1 MKYSANWRL
10 CFVVSLIVHF
20 ILWSVLTFV
29 VPLLDFSSAKVS
41 DDAIM
46 LEDLPTGYEGPG
58 WGNGEGEGTGSGDG
72 TGVGAPQNEDDKAIN
87 KEIGESTTSEDNT
100 GDAMNYDESDDEVL
114 DSSEENAEDTETSPI
129 IADNEADAIAQ
140 LEEQVKQ
147 AKKDSTKKVSSVII
161 IGKGTE
167 GGGSGGNGRGGGKP
181 QMGEPPITISYFFPP
196 KDLIPYKGTIA
207 VAAFIGTDGN
217 VYKTKIM
224 RGSGH
229 RSHNEIAM
237 SAARRWKFKP
247 ALDGNGEP
255 MESRKIISIPFNKPN
270 IERQI
275 EEMVEVNKRKLESK
289 RK

>member
-10 CFVVSLIVHF
+10 CFIVSLIVHF

-72 TGVGAPQNEDDKAIN
+72 SGVGVPNGSPDGSMDENTTTDGVDSENPILEDDEAEEVI
-87 KEIGESTTSEDNT
+87 
-100 GDAMNYDESDDEVL
+100 DASATDD
-114 DSSEENAEDTETSPI
+114 AETSPI
-129 IADNEADAIAQ
+129 IADDEADAIAQ
-140 LEEQVKQ
+140 FKEQVNE
-147 AKKDSTKKVSSVII
+147 AKKDPTKKISTVMVV
-161 IGKGTE
+161 GRGTN

-229 RSHNEIAM
+229 PSYNEIAM

>member
-10 CFVVSLIVHF
+10 CFIVSLIVHF

-58 WGNGEGEGTGSGDG
+58 WGNGEGEGTGEGDG
-72 TGVGAPQNEDDKAIN
+72 SGVGVPNGSPDGSMDENTTTDGVDSENPILEDDEAEEVIDA
-87 KEIGESTTSEDNT
+87 SATDN
-100 GDAMNYDESDDEVL
+100 A
-114 DSSEENAEDTETSPI
+114 ETSPI
-129 IADNEADAIAQ
+129 IADDEADAIAQ
-140 LEEQVKQ
+140 FKEQVNE
-147 AKKDSTKKVSSVII
+147 AKKDPTKKISTVMVV
-161 IGKGTE
+161 GRGTN

-229 RSHNEIAM
+229 PSYNEIAM

>member
-58 WGNGEGEGTGSGDG
+58 WGNGEGEGTGEGDG
-72 TGVGAPQNEDDKAIN
+72 SGVGVPNGSPDGSMDENTTTDGVDSENPILEDDEAEEVI
-87 KEIGESTTSEDNT
+87 
-100 GDAMNYDESDDEVL
+100 DASATDD
-114 DSSEENAEDTETSPI
+114 AETSPI
-129 IADNEADAIAQ
+129 IADDEADAIAQ
-140 LEEQVKQ
+140 FKEQVNE
-147 AKKDSTKKVSSVII
+147 AKKDPTKKISTVMIV
-161 IGKGTE
+161 GRGTN

-229 RSHNEIAM
+229 PSYNEIAM

>member
-10 CFVVSLIVHF
+10 CFIVSLIVHF

-58 WGNGEGEGTGSGDG
+58 WGNGEGEGTGEGDG
-72 TGVGAPQNEDDKAIN
+72 SGVGVPNGSPDGSMDENTTTDGVDSENQILEDDEAEEVI
-87 KEIGESTTSEDNT
+87 
-100 GDAMNYDESDDEVL
+100 DASATDD
-114 DSSEENAEDTETSPI
+114 AETSPI
-129 IADNEADAIAQ
+129 IADDEADAIAQ
-140 LEEQVKQ
+140 FKEQVNE
-147 AKKDSTKKVSSVII
+147 AKKDPTKKISTVMVV
-161 IGKGTE
+161 GRGTN

-229 RSHNEIAM
+229 PSYNEIAM

>member
-10 CFVVSLIVHF
+10 CFIVSLIVHF
-20 ILWSVLTFV
+20 ILWSVLTFI

-58 WGNGEGEGTGSGDG
+58 WGNGDGEGTGEGDG
-72 TGVGAPQNEDDKAIN
+72 SGVGVPNGSPDGSMDENTTTDGVDSENPILEDDEAEEVI
-87 KEIGESTTSEDNT
+87 
-100 GDAMNYDESDDEVL
+100 DASATDD
-114 DSSEENAEDTETSPI
+114 AETSPI
-129 IADNEADAIAQ
+129 IADDEADAIAQ
-140 LEEQVKQ
+140 FKEQVNE
-147 AKKDSTKKVSSVII
+147 AKKDPTKKISTVMVVGRGIN
-161 IGKGTE
+161 

-196 KDLIPYKGTIA
+196 KDLIPYKGTIM
-207 VAAFIGTDGN
+207 VAAFVGTDGN

-229 RSHNEIAM
+229 PSYNEIAM
-237 SAARRWKFKP
+237 SAARRWKFNP

-275 EEMVEVNKRKLESK
+275 AEMVEVDKRKLKSK
-289 RK
+289 

>member
-10 CFVVSLIVHF
+10 CFIVSLIVHF

-58 WGNGEGEGTGSGDG
+58 WGNGEGEGTGEGDG
-72 TGVGAPQNEDDKAIN
+72 SGVGVPNGSPDGSMDENTTTDGVDSENPILEDDEAEEVI
-87 KEIGESTTSEDNT
+87 
-100 GDAMNYDESDDEVL
+100 DASATDD
-114 DSSEENAEDTETSPI
+114 AETSPI
-129 IADNEADAIAQ
+129 IADDEADAIAQ
-140 LEEQVKQ
+140 FNEQVNE
-147 AKKDSTKKVSSVII
+147 AKKDPTKKISTVMVV
-161 IGKGTE
+161 GRGTN

-224 RGSGH
+224 RGSGNP
-229 RSHNEIAM
+229 SYNEIAM

>member
-10 CFVVSLIVHF
+10 CFIVSLIVHF

-58 WGNGEGEGTGSGDG
+58 WGNGEGEGTGEGDG
-72 TGVGAPQNEDDKAIN
+72 SGVGVPNGSPDGSMDENTTTDGVDSENPIFEDDEAEEVI
-87 KEIGESTTSEDNT
+87 
-100 GDAMNYDESDDEVL
+100 DASATDDV
-114 DSSEENAEDTETSPI
+114 DTSPI
-129 IADNEADAIAQ
+129 IADDEADAIAQ
-140 LEEQVKQ
+140 FKEQVNE
-147 AKKDSTKKVSSVII
+147 AKKDPTKKISTVMVV
-161 IGKGTE
+161 GRGTN

-229 RSHNEIAM
+229 PSYNEIAM

>member
-10 CFVVSLIVHF
+10 CFIVSLIVHF

-58 WGNGEGEGTGSGDG
+58 WGNGEGEGTGEGDG
-72 TGVGAPQNEDDKAIN
+72 SGVGVPNGSPDGSMDENTTTDGVDSENPILEDDEAEEVI
-87 KEIGESTTSEDNT
+87 
-100 GDAMNYDESDDEVL
+100 DASATDD
-114 DSSEENAEDTETSPI
+114 AETSPI
-129 IADNEADAIAQ
+129 IADDEADAIAQ
-140 LEEQVKQ
+140 FKEQVNE
-147 AKKDSTKKVSSVII
+147 AKKDPTKKISTVMVV
-161 IGKGTE
+161 GRGTN

-229 RSHNEIAM
+229 PSYNEIAM

>member
-10 CFVVSLIVHF
+10 CFVVSLIAHF

-58 WGNGEGEGTGSGDG
+58 WGNGEGEGTGEGDG
-72 TGVGAPQNEDDKAIN
+72 SGVGVPNGSPDGSMDENTTTDGVDSENPILEDDEAEEVI
-87 KEIGESTTSEDNT
+87 
-100 GDAMNYDESDDEVL
+100 DASATDD
-114 DSSEENAEDTETSPI
+114 AETSPI
-129 IADNEADAIAQ
+129 IADDEADAIAQ
-140 LEEQVKQ
+140 FNEQVNE
-147 AKKDSTKKVSSVII
+147 AKKDPTKKISTVMVV
-161 IGKGTE
+161 GRGTN

-229 RSHNEIAM
+229 PSYNEIAM

>member
-58 WGNGEGEGTGSGDG
+58 WGNGEGEGTGEGDG
-72 TGVGAPQNEDDKAIN
+72 SGVGVPNGSPDGSMDENTTTDGVDSENPILEDDEAEEVIDA
-87 KEIGESTTSEDNT
+87 SETD
-100 GDAMNYDESDDEVL
+100 DA
-114 DSSEENAEDTETSPI
+114 ETSPI
-129 IADNEADAIAQ
+129 IADDEADAIAQ
-140 LEEQVKQ
+140 FKEQVNE
-147 AKKDSTKKVSSVII
+147 AKKDPTKKISTVMVV
-161 IGKGTE
+161 GRGTN

-229 RSHNEIAM
+229 PSYNEIAM

>member
-58 WGNGEGEGTGSGDG
+58 WGNGEGEGTGEGDG
-72 TGVGAPQNEDDKAIN
+72 SGVGVPNGSPDGSMDENTTTDGVDSENPILEDDEAEEVI
-87 KEIGESTTSEDNT
+87 
-100 GDAMNYDESDDEVL
+100 DASATDD
-114 DSSEENAEDTETSPI
+114 AETSPI
-129 IADNEADAIAQ
+129 IADDEADAIAQ
-140 LEEQVKQ
+140 FKEQVNE
-147 AKKDSTKKVSSVII
+147 AKKDPTKKISTVMVV
-161 IGKGTE
+161 GRGTN

-229 RSHNEIAM
+229 PSYNEIAM

>member
-10 CFVVSLIVHF
+10 CFIVSIIVHF

-58 WGNGEGEGTGSGDG
+58 WGNGEGEGTGEGDG
-72 TGVGAPQNEDDKAIN
+72 SGVGVPNGSPDGSMDENTTTDGVDSENPILEDDEAEEVI
-87 KEIGESTTSEDNT
+87 
-100 GDAMNYDESDDEVL
+100 DASATDD
-114 DSSEENAEDTETSPI
+114 AETSPI
-129 IADNEADAIAQ
+129 IADDEADAIAQ
-140 LEEQVKQ
+140 FKEQVNE
-147 AKKDSTKKVSSVII
+147 AKKDPTKKISTVMVV
-161 IGKGTE
+161 GRGTN

-229 RSHNEIAM
+229 PSYNEIAM

>member
-58 WGNGEGEGTGSGDG
+58 WGNGDGEGTGEGDG
-72 TGVGAPQNEDDKAIN
+72 SGVGVPNGSPDGSMDENTTTDGVDSENPILEDDEAEEVI
-87 KEIGESTTSEDNT
+87 
-100 GDAMNYDESDDEVL
+100 DASATDD
-114 DSSEENAEDTETSPI
+114 AETSPI
-129 IADNEADAIAQ
+129 IADDEADAIAQ
-140 LEEQVKQ
+140 FKEQVNE
-147 AKKDSTKKVSSVII
+147 AKKDPTKKISTVMVV
-161 IGKGTE
+161 GRGTN

-229 RSHNEIAM
+229 PSYNEIAM

>member
-10 CFVVSLIVHF
+10 CFIVSLIVHF

-58 WGNGEGEGTGSGDG
+58 WGNGEGEGTGEGDG
-72 TGVGAPQNEDDKAIN
+72 SGVGVPNGSPDGSMDENTTTDGVDSENPILEDDEAEEVI
-87 KEIGESTTSEDNT
+87 
-100 GDAMNYDESDDEVL
+100 DASATDD
-114 DSSEENAEDTETSPI
+114 AETSPI
-129 IADNEADAIAQ
+129 IADDEADAIAQ
-140 LEEQVKQ
+140 FKEQVNE
-147 AKKDSTKKVSSVII
+147 AKKDPTKKISTVMVV
-161 IGKGTE
+161 GRGTN

-217 VYKTKIM
+217 VYKKKIM

-229 RSHNEIAM
+229 PSYNEIAM

>member
-1 MKYSANWRL
+1 
-10 CFVVSLIVHF
+10 
-20 ILWSVLTFV
+20 
-29 VPLLDFSSAKVS
+29 
-41 DDAIM
+41 M

-58 WGNGEGEGTGSGDG
+58 WGNGEGEGTGEGDG
-72 TGVGAPQNEDDKAIN
+72 SGVGVPNGSPDGSMDENTTTDGVDSENPILEDDEAEEVI
-87 KEIGESTTSEDNT
+87 
-100 GDAMNYDESDDEVL
+100 DASATDD
-114 DSSEENAEDTETSPI
+114 AETSPI
-129 IADNEADAIAQ
+129 IADDEADAIAQ
-140 LEEQVKQ
+140 FKEQVNE
-147 AKKDSTKKVSSVII
+147 AKKDPTKKISTVMVV
-161 IGKGTE
+161 GRGTN

-229 RSHNEIAM
+229 PSYNEIAM

>member
-10 CFVVSLIVHF
+10 CFIVSLIVHF

-29 VPLLDFSSAKVS
+29 APLLDFSSAKVS

-58 WGNGEGEGTGSGDG
+58 WGNGEGEGTGEGDG
-72 TGVGAPQNEDDKAIN
+72 SGVGVPNGSPDGSMDENTTTDGVDSENPILEDDEAEEVI
-87 KEIGESTTSEDNT
+87 
-100 GDAMNYDESDDEVL
+100 DASATDD
-114 DSSEENAEDTETSPI
+114 AETSPI
-129 IADNEADAIAQ
+129 IADDEADAIAQ
-140 LEEQVKQ
+140 FNEQVNE
-147 AKKDSTKKVSSVII
+147 AKKDPTKKISTVMVV
-161 IGKGTE
+161 GRGTN

-229 RSHNEIAM
+229 PSYNEIAM

>member
-10 CFVVSLIVHF
+10 CFIVSLIVHF

-58 WGNGEGEGTGSGDG
+58 WGNGEGEGTGEGDG
-72 TGVGAPQNEDDKAIN
+72 SGVGVPNGSPDGSMDENTTTDGVDSENPILEDDEAEEVI
-87 KEIGESTTSEDNT
+87 
-100 GDAMNYDESDDEVL
+100 DASATDD
-114 DSSEENAEDTETSPI
+114 AETSPI
-129 IADNEADAIAQ
+129 IADDEADAIAQ
-140 LEEQVKQ
+140 FNEQVNE
-147 AKKDSTKKVSSVII
+147 AKKDPTKKISTVMVV
-161 IGKGTE
+161 GRGTN

-229 RSHNEIAM
+229 PSYNEIAM

>member
-58 WGNGEGEGTGSGDG
+58 WGNGEGEGTGEGDG
-72 TGVGAPQNEDDKAIN
+72 SGVGVPNGSPDGSMDENTTIDGVDSENPILEDDEAEEVI
-87 KEIGESTTSEDNT
+87 
-100 GDAMNYDESDDEVL
+100 DASATDD
-114 DSSEENAEDTETSPI
+114 AETSPI
-129 IADNEADAIAQ
+129 IADDEADAIAQ
-140 LEEQVKQ
+140 FKEQVNE
-147 AKKDSTKKVSSVII
+147 AKKDPTKKISTVMVV
-161 IGKGTE
+161 GRGTN

-229 RSHNEIAM
+229 PSYNEIAM

>member
-10 CFVVSLIVHF
+10 CFIVSLIVHF

-58 WGNGEGEGTGSGDG
+58 WGNGEGEGTGEGDG
-72 TGVGAPQNEDDKAIN
+72 SGVGVPNGSPDGSMDENTTTDGVDSENPILEDDEAEEVI
-87 KEIGESTTSEDNT
+87 
-100 GDAMNYDESDDEVL
+100 DASATDD
-114 DSSEENAEDTETSPI
+114 AETSPI
-129 IADNEADAIAQ
+129 IADDEADAIAQ
-140 LEEQVKQ
+140 FNEQVNE
-147 AKKDSTKKVSSVII
+147 AKKDPTKKISTVMVV
-161 IGKGTE
+161 GRGTN
-167 GGGSGGNGRGGGKP
+167 GGGSGGNGCGGGKP

-229 RSHNEIAM
+229 PSYNEIAM

>member
-10 CFVVSLIVHF
+10 CFIVSLIVHF

-46 LEDLPTGYEGPG
+46 LEDLPTGYEGSG
-58 WGNGEGEGTGSGDG
+58 WGNGDGEGTGEGDG
-72 TGVGAPQNEDDKAIN
+72 SGVGVPNGSPDGSMDENTTTDGVDSENPIFEDEEA
-87 KEIGESTTSEDNT
+87 EEVV
-100 GDAMNYDESDDEVL
+100 DASATDDV
-114 DSSEENAEDTETSPI
+114 DTSPI
-129 IADNEADAIAQ
+129 IADDEADAIAQ
-140 LEEQVKQ
+140 FKEQVNE
-147 AKKDSTKKVSSVII
+147 AKKDPTKKISTVMVV
-161 IGKGTE
+161 GRGTN

-196 KDLIPYKGTIA
+196 KDLIPYKGTIM
-207 VAAFIGTDGN
+207 VAAFVGTDGN

-229 RSHNEIAM
+229 PSYNEIAM

-255 MESRKIISIPFNKPN
+255 MESIKMISIPFNKPN

-275 EEMVEVNKRKLESK
+275 AEMVEVDKRKLKSK
-289 RK
+289 SK

>member
-10 CFVVSLIVHF
+10 CFIVSLIVHF

-58 WGNGEGEGTGSGDG
+58 WGNGDGEGTGEGDG
-72 TGVGAPQNEDDKAIN
+72 SGVGVPNGSPDGSMDENTTTDGVDSENPILEDDEAEEVI
-87 KEIGESTTSEDNT
+87 
-100 GDAMNYDESDDEVL
+100 DASATDD
-114 DSSEENAEDTETSPI
+114 AETSPI
-129 IADNEADAIAQ
+129 IADDEADAIAQ
-140 LEEQVKQ
+140 FKEQVNE
-147 AKKDSTKKVSSVII
+147 AKKDPTKKISTVMVV
-161 IGKGTE
+161 GRGTN

-229 RSHNEIAM
+229 PSYNEIAM

>member
-58 WGNGEGEGTGSGDG
+58 WGNGEGEGTGEGDG
-72 TGVGAPQNEDDKAIN
+72 SGVGVPNGSPDGSMDENTTTDGVDSENPILEDDEAEEVI
-87 KEIGESTTSEDNT
+87 
-100 GDAMNYDESDDEVL
+100 DASATDD
-114 DSSEENAEDTETSPI
+114 AETSPI
-129 IADNEADAIAQ
+129 IADDEADAIAQ
-140 LEEQVKQ
+140 FNEQVNE
-147 AKKDSTKKVSSVII
+147 AKKDPTKKISTVMVV
-161 IGKGTE
+161 GRGTN

-229 RSHNEIAM
+229 PSYNEIAM

>member
-58 WGNGEGEGTGSGDG
+58 WGNGEGEGTGEGDG
-72 TGVGAPQNEDDKAIN
+72 SGVGVPNGSPDGSMDENTTTDGVDSENPILEDDEAEEVI
-87 KEIGESTTSEDNT
+87 
-100 GDAMNYDESDDEVL
+100 DASATDD
-114 DSSEENAEDTETSPI
+114 AETSPI
-129 IADNEADAIAQ
+129 IADDEADAIAQ
-140 LEEQVKQ
+140 FKEQVNE
-147 AKKDSTKKVSSVII
+147 AKKDPTKKISTVMVV
-161 IGKGTE
+161 GRGTN

-229 RSHNEIAM
+229 PSYNEIAM

-255 MESRKIISIPFNKPN
+255 MESRKIISITFNKPN

>member
-10 CFVVSLIVHF
+10 CFIVSLIVHF

-29 VPLLDFSSAKVS
+29 IPLLDFSSAKVS

-58 WGNGEGEGTGSGDG
+58 WGNGEGEGTGEGDG
-72 TGVGAPQNEDDKAIN
+72 SGVGVPNGSPDGSMDENTTTDGVDSENPILEDDEAEEVI
-87 KEIGESTTSEDNT
+87 
-100 GDAMNYDESDDEVL
+100 DASATDD
-114 DSSEENAEDTETSPI
+114 AETSPI
-129 IADNEADAIAQ
+129 IADDEADAIAQ
-140 LEEQVKQ
+140 FKEQVNE
-147 AKKDSTKKVSSVII
+147 AKKDPTKKISTVMVV
-161 IGKGTE
+161 GRGTN

-229 RSHNEIAM
+229 PSYNEIAM

>member
-58 WGNGEGEGTGSGDG
+58 WGNGEGEGTGEGDG
-72 TGVGAPQNEDDKAIN
+72 SGVGVPNGSPDGSMDENTTTDGVDSENPILEDDEAEEVI
-87 KEIGESTTSEDNT
+87 
-100 GDAMNYDESDDEVL
+100 DASATDD
-114 DSSEENAEDTETSPI
+114 AETSPI
-129 IADNEADAIAQ
+129 IADDEADAIAQ
-140 LEEQVKQ
+140 FKEQVNE
-147 AKKDSTKKVSSVII
+147 AKKDPTKKISTIMVV
-161 IGKGTE
+161 GRGTN

-229 RSHNEIAM
+229 PSYNEIAM

>member
-10 CFVVSLIVHF
+10 CFIVSLIVHF

-58 WGNGEGEGTGSGDG
+58 WGNGEGEGTGEGDG
-72 TGVGAPQNEDDKAIN
+72 SGVGVPNGSPDGSMDENTTTDGVDSENPILEDDEAEEVI
-87 KEIGESTTSEDNT
+87 
-100 GDAMNYDESDDEVL
+100 DASATDD
-114 DSSEENAEDTETSPI
+114 AETSPI
-129 IADNEADAIAQ
+129 IADDEADAIAQ
-140 LEEQVKQ
+140 FNEQVNE
-147 AKKDSTKKVSSVII
+147 AKKDPTKKISTVMVV
-161 IGKGTE
+161 GRGTN
-167 GGGSGGNGRGGGKP
+167 GGGSGGNGCGGGKP

-229 RSHNEIAM
+229 PSYNEIAM
-237 SAARRWKFKP
+237 SAARRWRFKP

>member
-58 WGNGEGEGTGSGDG
+58 WGNGEGEGTGEGDG
-72 TGVGAPQNEDDKAIN
+72 SGVGVPNGSPDGSMDENTTTDGVDSENPILEDDEAEEVI
-87 KEIGESTTSEDNT
+87 
-100 GDAMNYDESDDEVL
+100 DASATDD
-114 DSSEENAEDTETSPI
+114 AETSPI
-129 IADNEADAIAQ
+129 IADDEADAIAQ
-140 LEEQVKQ
+140 FNEQVNE
-147 AKKDSTKKVSSVII
+147 AKKDPTKKISTVMVV
-161 IGKGTE
+161 GRGTN

-224 RGSGH
+224 RGSGNP
-229 RSHNEIAM
+229 SYNEIAM

>member
-10 CFVVSLIVHF
+10 CFIVSLIVHF

-58 WGNGEGEGTGSGDG
+58 WGNGEGEGTGEGDG
-72 TGVGAPQNEDDKAIN
+72 SGVGVPNGSPDGSMDENTTTDGVDSENPILEDDEAEEVI
-87 KEIGESTTSEDNT
+87 
-100 GDAMNYDESDDEVL
+100 DASAADD
-114 DSSEENAEDTETSPI
+114 AETSPI
-129 IADNEADAIAQ
+129 IADDEADAIAQ
-140 LEEQVKQ
+140 FKEQVNE
-147 AKKDSTKKVSSVII
+147 AKKDPTKKISTVMVV
-161 IGKGTE
+161 GRGTN

-229 RSHNEIAM
+229 PSYNEIAM

>member
-10 CFVVSLIVHF
+10 CFIVSLIVHF

-58 WGNGEGEGTGSGDG
+58 WGNGEGEGTGEGDG
-72 TGVGAPQNEDDKAIN
+72 SGVGVPNGSPDGSMDENTTTDGVDSENPILEDDEAEEVI
-87 KEIGESTTSEDNT
+87 
-100 GDAMNYDESDDEVL
+100 DASATDD
-114 DSSEENAEDTETSPI
+114 AETSPI
-129 IADNEADAIAQ
+129 IADDEADAIAQ
-140 LEEQVKQ
+140 FKEQVNE
-147 AKKDSTKKVSSVII
+147 AKKDPTKKISTVMVV
-161 IGKGTE
+161 GRGTN
-167 GGGSGGNGRGGGKP
+167 GGGSGGNGCGGGKP

-229 RSHNEIAM
+229 PSYNEIAM

>member
-10 CFVVSLIVHF
+10 CFIVSLIVHF

-58 WGNGEGEGTGSGDG
+58 WGNGEGEGTGEGDG
-72 TGVGAPQNEDDKAIN
+72 SGVGVPNGSPDGSMDENTTTDGVDSENPILEDDEAEEVI
-87 KEIGESTTSEDNT
+87 
-100 GDAMNYDESDDEVL
+100 DASATDD
-114 DSSEENAEDTETSPI
+114 AETSPI
-129 IADNEADAIAQ
+129 IADDEADAIAQ
-140 LEEQVKQ
+140 FKEQVNE
-147 AKKDSTKKVSSVII
+147 AKKDPAKKISTVMVV
-161 IGKGTE
+161 GRGTN

-229 RSHNEIAM
+229 PSYNEIAM

>member
-10 CFVVSLIVHF
+10 CFIVSLIVHF

-58 WGNGEGEGTGSGDG
+58 WGNGEGEGTGEGDG
-72 TGVGAPQNEDDKAIN
+72 SGVGVPNGSPDGSMDENTTTDGVDSENPILEDDEAEEVI
-87 KEIGESTTSEDNT
+87 
-100 GDAMNYDESDDEVL
+100 DASATDDA
-114 DSSEENAEDTETSPI
+114 DTSPI
-129 IADNEADAIAQ
+129 IADDEVDAIAQ
-140 LEEQVKQ
+140 FKEQVNE
-147 AKKDSTKKVSSVII
+147 AKKDPTKKISTVMVV
-161 IGKGTE
+161 GRGTN

-229 RSHNEIAM
+229 PSYNEIAM

>member
-10 CFVVSLIVHF
+10 CFIVSIIVHF

-58 WGNGEGEGTGSGDG
+58 WGNGEGEGTGEGDG
-72 TGVGAPQNEDDKAIN
+72 SGVGVPNGSPDGSMDENTTTDGVDSENPILEDDEAEEVI
-87 KEIGESTTSEDNT
+87 
-100 GDAMNYDESDDEVL
+100 DASATDD
-114 DSSEENAEDTETSPI
+114 AETSPI
-129 IADNEADAIAQ
+129 IADDEADAIAQ
-140 LEEQVKQ
+140 FKEQVNE
-147 AKKDSTKKVSSVII
+147 AKKDPTKKISTVMVV
-161 IGKGTE
+161 GRGTN

-229 RSHNEIAM
+229 PSYNEIAM

-275 EEMVEVNKRKLESK
+275 AEMVEVDKRKLKSK
-289 RK
+289 

>member
-10 CFVVSLIVHF
+10 CFIVSLIVHF

-29 VPLLDFSSAKVS
+29 VPFLDFSSAKVS

-58 WGNGEGEGTGSGDG
+58 WGNGEGEGTGEGDG
-72 TGVGAPQNEDDKAIN
+72 SGVGVPNGSPDGSMDENTTTDGVDSENPILEDDEAEEVI
-87 KEIGESTTSEDNT
+87 
-100 GDAMNYDESDDEVL
+100 DASATDD
-114 DSSEENAEDTETSPI
+114 AETSPI
-129 IADNEADAIAQ
+129 IADDEADAIAQ
-140 LEEQVKQ
+140 FNEQVNE
-147 AKKDSTKKVSSVII
+147 AKKDPTKKISTVMVV
-161 IGKGTE
+161 GRGTN

-229 RSHNEIAM
+229 PSYNEIAM

>member
-10 CFVVSLIVHF
+10 CFIVSLIVHF

-58 WGNGEGEGTGSGDG
+58 WGNGEGEGTGEGDG
-72 TGVGAPQNEDDKAIN
+72 SGVGVPNGSPDGSMDENTTTDGVDSENQILEDDEAEEVI
-87 KEIGESTTSEDNT
+87 
-100 GDAMNYDESDDEVL
+100 DASATDD
-114 DSSEENAEDTETSPI
+114 AETSPI
-129 IADNEADAIAQ
+129 IADDEADAIAQ
-140 LEEQVKQ
+140 FNEQVNE
-147 AKKDSTKKVSSVII
+147 AKKDPTKKISTVMVV
-161 IGKGTE
+161 GRGTN

-229 RSHNEIAM
+229 PSYNEIAM

>member
-58 WGNGEGEGTGSGDG
+58 WGNGEGEGTGEGDG
-72 TGVGAPQNEDDKAIN
+72 SGVGVPNGSPDGSMDENTTTDGVDSENPILEDDEAEEVI
-87 KEIGESTTSEDNT
+87 
-100 GDAMNYDESDDEVL
+100 DASATDD
-114 DSSEENAEDTETSPI
+114 AETSPI
-129 IADNEADAIAQ
+129 IADDEADAIAQ
-140 LEEQVKQ
+140 FKEQVNE
-147 AKKDSTKKVSSVII
+147 AKKDPTKKISTVMVV
-161 IGKGTE
+161 GRGTN

-229 RSHNEIAM
+229 PSYNEIAM

-270 IERQI
+270 IERQV